1 MGLKANIAVLPGDG
15 IGPEVVAEAMRALK
29 FIAAKHQHEF
39 TFDQWIVG
47 GASIDAH
54 GVPLTD
60 ETLEAARKAD
70 AILFGAVG
78 GPKWDNAPVRVER
91 GLLTL
96 RKELG
101 LYANLRPV
109 KTYPALAHAS
119 PLKDEKLKGVDMLVL
134 RELTGGLYYGQPRGR
149 TKTDGGIRV
158 VDTLAYTDV
167 EIRRIVDLGFRL
179 AQGRR
184 CHLTSVDKSN
194 VLESSRLWREIALE
208 VAQDYPDVVL
218 AHQLADSCAMRL
230 IQFPAEFD
238 VIVTENMFG
247 DILTDEAG
255 VLTGSLGMLPS
266 ASLGDSRRGLYEPIH
281 GTAPDIAG
289 KGIANPIGAI
299 LSAALL
305 LRYSLKLE
313 GEARA
318 IESAVD
324 GAIEAG
330 YRTADIVPRGEKS
343 ASKREKADAII
354 GRL

>member
-1 MGLKANIAVLPGDG
+1 MNANIAVLPGDG
-15 IGPEVVAEAMRALK
+15 IGPEVVAEAIRVLQAV
-29 FIAAKHQHEF
+29 AAKHGHEF
-39 TFDQWIVG
+39 RYDQRIVG

-54 GVPLTD
+54 GIPLTD
-60 ETLEAARKAD
+60 ETLQAARSAD

-78 GPKWDNAPVRVER
+78 GPKWDKAPVRVER

-119 PLKDEKLKGVDMLVL
+119 PLKAEKLQGVDMLVL
-134 RELTGGLYYGQPRGR
+134 RELTGGLYYGLPRGR
-149 TKTDGGIRV
+149 TQTDGGTRV
-158 VDTLAYTDV
+158 VDTLAYTDI

-184 CHLTSVDKSN
+184 RHLTSVDKSN
-194 VLESSRLWREIALE
+194 VLESSRLWREIALQ
-208 VAQDYPDVVL
+208 VAQDYPEVTL
-218 AHQLADSCAMRL
+218 AHQLVDSCAMRL

-266 ASLGDSRRGLYEPIH
+266 ASLGDSLSGLYEPIH

-318 IESAVD
+318 IETAVD
-324 GAIEAG
+324 SAIEAG
-330 YRTADIVPRGEKS
+330 FRTADIVPTGEK
-343 ASKREKADAII
+343 ASSTREMADAII
-354 GRL
+354 SRL

>member
-1 MGLKANIAVLPGDG
+1 MKANIAVLPGDG
-15 IGPEVVAEAMRALK
+15 IGPEVVAEALRVLQAT
-29 FIAAKHQHEF
+29 ASKHGHEF
-39 TFDQWIVG
+39 QYDQQIVG
-47 GASIDAH
+47 GASIDAY

-60 ETLEAARKAD
+60 ATLEAARKAD

-119 PLKDEKLKGVDMLVL
+119 PLKAEKLAGVDMLVL
-134 RELTGGLYYGQPRGR
+134 RELTGGLYYGIPRGR
-149 TKTDGGIRV
+149 TQTEGGTRV

-184 CHLTSVDKSN
+184 RHLTSVDKTN
-194 VLESSRLWREIALE
+194 VLESSRLWREIALQ
-208 VAQDYPDVVL
+208 VAQDYPDVTLV
-218 AHQLADSCAMRL
+218 HQLVDSCAMRL

-255 VLTGSLGMLPS
+255 VLAGSLGMLPS
-266 ASLGDSRRGLYEPIH
+266 ASLGDSLRGLYEPIH
-281 GTAPDIAG
+281 GSAPDIAG

-313 GEARA
+313 AEAKA
-318 IESAVD
+318 IETAVD

-330 YRTADIVPRGEKS
+330 LRTADIAPRGEK
-343 ASKREKADAII
+343 AATTREMSDAII
-354 GRL
+354 ERL

>member
-1 MGLKANIAVLPGDG
+1 MKANIVVLPGDG
-15 IGPEVVAEAMRALK
+15 IGPEVVAEGMRVLQV
-29 FIAAKHQHEF
+29 IATKHHHDF
-39 TFDQWIVG
+39 TFDQRIAG

-60 ETLEAARKAD
+60 ETLEAARKSD
-70 AILFGAVG
+70 AILFGAIG
-78 GPKWDNAPVRVER
+78 GPKCDNAPVRVER
-91 GLLTL
+91 GLLAL

-134 RELTGGLYYGQPRGR
+134 RELTGGLYYGLPRGR
-149 TKTDGGIRV
+149 TQTDGSTRV

-184 CHLTSVDKSN
+184 RHLTSVDKSN
-194 VLESSRLWREIALE
+194 VLESSRLWREIALQ

-218 AHQLADSCAMRL
+218 SHQLVDSCAMRL

-266 ASLGDSRRGLYEPIH
+266 ASLGDSLRGLYEPIH
-281 GTAPDIAG
+281 GSAPDIAG

-313 GEARA
+313 DEAHA
-318 IESAVD
+318 IESAVE
-324 GAIEAG
+324 GAIDAG
-330 YRTADIVPRGEKS
+330 YRTADIAARGEK
-343 ASKREKADAII
+343 ASTTREMADSII
-354 GRL
+354 SRI

>member
-1 MGLKANIAVLPGDG
+1 MKANIVVLPGDG
-15 IGPEVVAEAMRALK
+15 IGPEVVGEGMRVLQV
-29 FIAAKHQHEF
+29 IAAKHQHDF
-39 TFDQWIVG
+39 TFDQRIVG

-60 ETLEAARKAD
+60 ETLEAARKSD
-70 AILFGAVG
+70 AILFGAIG

-91 GLLTL
+91 GLLAL

-134 RELTGGLYYGQPRGR
+134 RELTGGLYYGLPRGR
-149 TKTDGGIRV
+149 TQTDGGTRV

-184 CHLTSVDKSN
+184 RHLTSVDKSN
-194 VLESSRLWREIALE
+194 VLESSRLWREIALQ
-208 VAQDYPDVVL
+208 VAQDYPDVEL
-218 AHQLADSCAMRL
+218 SHQLVDSCAMRL

-255 VLTGSLGMLPS
+255 VLAGSLGMLPS
-266 ASLGDSRRGLYEPIH
+266 ASLGDSLRGLYEPIH
-281 GTAPDIAG
+281 GSAPDIAG

-313 GEARA
+313 AEAHA
-318 IESAVD
+318 IESAVE
-324 GAIEAG
+324 GAIDAG
-330 YRTADIVPRGEKS
+330 YRTADIAAQGET
-343 ASKREKADAII
+343 ASTTRDMADAII
-354 GRL
+354 SRI

>member
-1 MGLKANIAVLPGDG
+1 LKANIVVLPGDG
-15 IGPEVVAEAMRALK
+15 IGPEVVGEGMRVLQV
-29 FIAAKHQHEF
+29 IAAKHHHDF
-39 TFDQWIVG
+39 TIDQRIVG

-60 ETLEAARKAD
+60 ETLEAARRSD
-70 AILFGAVG
+70 AILFGAIG
-78 GPKWDNAPVRVER
+78 GPKWDDAPVRVER
-91 GLLTL
+91 GLLAL
-96 RKELG
+96 RKDLG

-134 RELTGGLYYGQPRGR
+134 RELTGGLYYGLPRGR
-149 TKTDGGIRV
+149 TQTAGGTRV

-179 AQGRR
+179 SQGRR
-184 CHLTSVDKSN
+184 RQLTSVDKSN
-194 VLESSRLWREIALE
+194 VLESSRLWREIVLQ
-208 VAQDYPDVVL
+208 VAQDYPDVAL
-218 AHQLADSCAMRL
+218 SHQLVDSCAMRL

-266 ASLGDSRRGLYEPIH
+266 ASLGDSLRGLYEPVH
-281 GTAPDIAG
+281 GSAPDIAG

-313 GEARA
+313 DEAHA
-318 IESAVD
+318 VESAVEGSID
-324 GAIEAG
+324 AG
-330 YRTADIVPRGEKS
+330 YRTADIAARGEK
-343 ASKREKADAII
+343 ASTTREMADAII
-354 GRL
+354 SRL